1 MRRLKEVLILCLA
14 SSGLGA
20 GPALAQEARPSAPQA
35 IEPAPGTGGEPAQEP
50 ALQDDAFAKPPPG
63 SAADQALWR
72 AARHVDNAIP
82 LSRGEAAR
90 LQWRVQQG
98 QFNERL
104 AQLEKQG
111 PPEKAARARKA
122 GEEVIAAR
130 DRNREIMIRRWPV
143 DPTRVCSYPL
153 LDFSSALLA
162 GSSRPADKALQDET
176 RKRLQECVDKAEVI
190 LRSIGGS
197 NKELAAA
204 LATLEAELPPGIP
217 VTGPSGIPPSVA
229 PAPTTS
235 PQTRPAEG
243 M

>member
-1 MRRLKEVLILCLA
+1 MRNLKEILILCLA
-14 SSGLGA
+14 SAGLASGPTL
-20 GPALAQEARPSAPQA
+20 
-35 IEPAPGTGGEPAQEP
+35 AQEP
-50 ALQDDAFAKPPPG
+50 APQDDVFARPPPG
-63 SAADQALWR
+63 SPADQALWT
-72 AARHVDNAIP
+72 AARQVDSAIP

-111 PPEKAARARKA
+111 PLEKAARARRA

-176 RKRLQECVDKAEVI
+176 RKRLQECVNKAEVI
-190 LRSIGGS
+190 LRSIEGS

-204 LATLEAELPPGIP
+204 LTALEAELPPGVP
-217 VTGPSGIPPSVA
+217 ATGPSGIPPSIA
-229 PAPTTS
+229 PAPPPA
-235 PQTRPAEG
+235 PQARPAGG